1 MSTSSEN
8 SLFRLF
14 VVGWM
19 SLSGVGICL
28 FMALS
33 LLDVSQSAMANMMC
47 VIPLFLLGLL
57 IYAYVKSKNV
67 LLKRLCYGYMIIGIP
82 CLLLMFIAPMMMGV

>member
-1 MSTSSEN
+1 MSTSSES

-19 SLSGVGICL
+19 SLSGVGIFL
-28 FMALS
+28 LMLLS
-33 LLDVSQSAMANMMC
+33 FLDISQSSMANIMC

-57 IYAYVKSKNV
+57 IYAYVKSKDV
-67 LLKRLCYGYMIIGIP
+67 LLRRLCYSYMIIGIP
-82 CLLLMFIAPMMMGV
+82 CLLLMFIAPMMMS